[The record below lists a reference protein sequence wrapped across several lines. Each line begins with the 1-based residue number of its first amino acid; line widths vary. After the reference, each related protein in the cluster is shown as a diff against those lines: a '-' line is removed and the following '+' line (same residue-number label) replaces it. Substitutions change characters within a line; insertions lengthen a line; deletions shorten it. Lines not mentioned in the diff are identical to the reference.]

1 MSPMCVFVGHY
12 DSIKVYWWKSDVPDI
27 SLVIYM
33 LYSLIHIIL
42 NNIFLFQYFNQ
53 YLPLIEL
60 KKKFI
65 IVERKEDEKDEDKEH
80 VTITSS
86 W

>member
-1 MSPMCVFVGHY
+1 
-12 DSIKVYWWKSDVPDI
+12 
-27 SLVIYM
+27 M

-42 NNIFLFQYFNQ
+42 NNIFLFRYFNQ

-65 IVERKEDEKDEDKEH
+65 IVERKENEKDEDKKH

>member
-1 MSPMCVFVGHY
+1 MGHY
-12 DSIKVYWWKSDVPDI
+12 DSIKVYWWKSDVPNI

-33 LYSLIHIIL
+33 LYSLIHISL

>member
-1 MSPMCVFVGHY
+1 MSPKCVFVGHY
-12 DSIKVYWWKSDVPDI
+12 DSIEVYWCKSDVPNI

-33 LYSLIHIIL
+33 
-42 NNIFLFQYFNQ
+42 FFNQ

-65 IVERKEDEKDEDKEH
+65 IVERKENEKDEDKKH

>member
-1 MSPMCVFVGHY
+1 MSPKCVFVGHY
-12 DSIKVYWWKSDVPDI
+12 DSIEVYWWKSDVPNI

-42 NNIFLFQYFNQ
+42 NNIFLFRYFNQ